1 MASEFYRRLDEAVSK
16 TRTARIFRDRP
27 ANLHDYQG
35 CVNDQKLRKSKAAIP
50 VQPAL
55 IPFNL
60 EKALS
65 GAALITRDGRP
76 VTSFRRIKNPTQ
88 IRYPFEAHVGSGFF
102 CFTEQGTYWILR
114 PDPLDLFISE
124 DAQ

>member
-35 CVNDQKLRKSKAAIP
+35 CARDAAQAATGKP
-50 VQPAL
+50 MPKFLA
-55 IPFNL
+55 FDL

-65 GAALITRDGRP
+65 GALLITRDGRP
-76 VTSFRRIKNPTQ
+76 VTSFRRIKSPTQ
-88 IRYPFEAHVGSGFF
+88 ISYPFEAHVGGGFF

-114 PDPLDLFISE
+114 PDPLDLFMAE